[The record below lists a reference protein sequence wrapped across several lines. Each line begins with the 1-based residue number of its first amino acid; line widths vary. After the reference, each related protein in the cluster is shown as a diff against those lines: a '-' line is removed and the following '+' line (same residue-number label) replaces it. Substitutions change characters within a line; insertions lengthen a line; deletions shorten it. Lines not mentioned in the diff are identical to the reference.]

1 MSAQV
6 VMVLLGAVLV
16 FWVVGAYN
24 RIVRLRSA
32 VVAAFVPVDARLCER
47 QALLDR
53 LIALLDSVLASAAAA
68 RLEALRAA
76 FRQADAA
83 RVHASARPG
92 APGATT
98 SLRVAEDILADA
110 RSRLPPPAA
119 PASELPALQA
129 QLAEADR
136 AATFA
141 RREFNTA
148 VAFYND
154 AVRQFPTIIVAR
166 LFGFRAAG
174 PF

>member
-1 MSAQV
+1 MSSQLV
-6 VMVLLGAVLV
+6 LVLLGAVLV
-16 FWVVGAYN
+16 FWMVGAYN

-32 VVAAFVPVDARLCER
+32 VVAAFVPVDARLRER
-47 QALLDR
+47 QELLDR
-53 LIALLDSVLASAAAA
+53 HIDLLDSMLASAAGP

-83 RVHASARPG
+83 REHASTRPG

-98 SLRVAEDILADA
+98 SLRVAEEILADA

-119 PASELPALQA
+119 PGSDLPALQA
-129 QLAEADR
+129 RLGEAEG
-136 AATFA
+136 AAAFA

-148 VAFYND
+148 VAAYND
-154 AVRQFPTIIVAR
+154 AVGQFPTIIVAR
-166 LFGFRAAG
+166 IFGFRAAG